1 MKQNKGQSLV
11 EVVLALGVAVV
22 VILALVRATVVSM
35 RNANFAK
42 NESLA
47 TKYAQEAIESV
58 RLLRDKSDWETF
70 TPNNCKN
77 PPDLDTLPF
86 PFSRTITCTGDENTR
101 NVTVKVEWTDGI
113 GTHET
118 KLETKLTNWK

>member
-1 MKQNKGQSLV
+1 MKQNRGQSLV

-22 VILALVRATVVSM
+22 VILALVKTTVVSM

-42 NESLA
+42 NEALA

-58 RLLRDKSDWETF
+58 RLLRDRSDWETF
-70 TPNNCKN
+70 TSDNCKN
-77 PPDLDTLPF
+77 PPGLDTLPS

-101 NVTVKVEWTDGI
+101 DVTAKIEWTDST